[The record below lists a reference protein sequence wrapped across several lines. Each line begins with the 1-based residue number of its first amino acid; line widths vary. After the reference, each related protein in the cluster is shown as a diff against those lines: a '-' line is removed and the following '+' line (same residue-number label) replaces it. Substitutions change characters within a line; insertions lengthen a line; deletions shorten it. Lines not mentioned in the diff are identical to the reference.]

1 MRMTRRHCQNHR
13 LSAWAKGIII
23 SVTLLL
29 TACRPHFVDA
39 RAFARV
45 WEDANCNGQP
55 EEGEAPLQG
64 VCVWFGDH
72 ADSPI
77 PHSEYCDNEWGQT
90 DSRGLWDSGLLWN
103 RSCTDVYIFVRTPDG
118 FQPTTGIVVNG
129 CSAEFGFA
137 RSLACPKRA
146 IRTPADLVAHER
158 KMQVFT
164 NLAWVL
170 VGSIVIALLG
180 GLFLLERRKKIT
192 P

>member
-1 MRMTRRHCQNHR
+1 MSGDAMRMTRRRCQNHR

-39 RAFARV
+39 GAFAHV

-90 DSRGLWDSGLLWN
+90 DVGGSGTVVC
-103 RSCTDVYIFVRTPDG
+103 S
-118 FQPTTGIVVNG
+118 GIVAVQM
-129 CSAEFGFA
+129 STFLFELPTGFSQ
-137 RSLACPKRA
+137 RQ
-146 IRTPADLVAHER
+146 T
-158 KMQVFT
+158 
-164 NLAWVL
+164 WW
-170 VGSIVIALLG
+170 
-180 GLFLLERRKKIT
+180 
-192 P
+192 